1 MIQPEDQLIIIG
13 NQGLWKSISHQE
25 AVDEVI
31 NIPDPVLA
39 AKRLQDLAQGYRSV
53 ENIGVLV
60 VRLLLAGDEKMR
72 MRSLLQ
78 RQFEEEQA
86 MLAELKLRDIER
98 DEMKRKAELEESEDS
113 VPMDIVKLK
122 GAKKRKMI
130 NALFADKT
138 DGTGEDSD
146 ETDSVEI
153 KPFPKHITDSK
164 DPTANWEI
172 VLQKRLTEEVKNKEL
187 TYAMQMEQ
195 ADQSNEWGDG
205 NWLTTTKLKDRIVT
219 LPPDQTKYSV
229 APAVPPPPPQLHRRQ
244 IIPEAAQL
252 STESLEFQR
261 ELKHP
266 LNVDRDAVLF
276 HQMQLTRS
284 KSHHFSSSSIDSTQ
298 SDPACR
304 SLKEVSP
311 GIKSSSHSIEVLIHG
326 PSERRLRTQNYHADP
341 RKFPVEFSD
350 HNRINSLGKTCSP
363 DILVGDKVNASGK
376 TGTEQ
381 QTVTYHDAEGVS
393 NKHTDSTHDAADN
406 DEKTNEKFDIRKLH
420 NLSVE
425 DEELT
430 EEGNDKVDTAHS
442 PDSSFEASNVYIESP
457 FGDLRSSDED
467 DNPIAPIMAKTPL
480 SFGHYESN
488 RVECVEESSAIGDRT
503 PVSDSNKNDSQGVLN
518 NENRYKETVITESAL
533 DGLGRTTGSSQS
545 IEQTVHDDEDR
556 CKEIMIT
563 ESALDGLGRNTG
575 GSQSM
580 EPTFHDDQ
588 DRCKEIMIT
597 ESALGGLG
605 HTAGSS
611 HSMEQTVLY
620 NNEDRYKEIMIT
632 ESVLNGTG
640 ITADSNIQ
648 SVERPVLSSK
658 DLNKVTSSND
668 LSRDT
673 VSVNGK
679 QTDLLKNPAFEKNGN
694 SDRKVDIDSSKPITG
709 YTFRQKMEMVKSNCR
724 QNDNVEHAAREK
736 SGHSDRKGDLDS
748 SKPITGYTFRQKMEM
763 IKSNGRQN
771 DNVEHT
777 ALEKSGH
784 SDRKGDMD
792 SSKPITGYSFREKM
806 EMFKSNGKHNDHVE
820 HTAYEKSGNSDR
832 KADINRSK
840 PKTDSAFR
848 QKMEIVKSNGKTNDL
863 ITFRTVQ
870 AQKLSYKHHPKM
882 APPPPVPGLK
892 GQQVLSPSPNTIQR
906 RSVIITYL

>member
-1 MIQPEDQLIIIG
+1 MIQPDDQLIIIG

-25 AVDEVI
+25 AVDEII

-98 DEMKRKAELEESEDS
+98 DEMKRKAELEEVEDT

-122 GAKKRKMI
+122 GAKKRKMV

-138 DGTGEDSD
+138 DGMAGEDSD

-187 TYAMQMEQ
+187 IYAMQMEQ

-350 HNRINSLGKTCSP
+350 HKRINSLGQTCPP
-363 DILVGDKVNASGK
+363 DILVGDKVNVSGK
-376 TGTEQ
+376 TETEQ

-393 NKHTDSTHDAADN
+393 NKHTDSAHDAADN
-406 DEKTNEKFDIRKLH
+406 VEKTDESDAEKFDIRKLH

-425 DEELT
+425 EEELR
-430 EEGNDKVDTAHS
+430 EEGNENVDTAHS

-467 DNPIAPIMAKTPL
+467 DNPIAPIMAKTQL

-488 RVECVEESSAIGDRT
+488 RVECFEESSAIGDRT
-503 PVSDSNKNDSQGVLN
+503 PVSDSNKNDSESVLN
-518 NENRYKETVITESAL
+518 NENRYRETVITESAL
-533 DGLGRTTGSSQS
+533 DGIGRNTAGSSQS
-545 IEQTVHDDEDR
+545 IERTVHDNEDR

-563 ESALDGLGRNTG
+563 ESALGGLGHTA
-575 GSQSM
+575 GSLQSM
-580 EPTFHDDQ
+580 ERTSHDNEG
-588 DRCKEIMIT
+588 RCKEIMIT

-611 HSMEQTVLY
+611 HSMEQSVLN
-620 NNEDRYKEIMIT
+620 NNENRYKEIMIT

-648 SVERPVLSSK
+648 YVERPVLSSK
-658 DLNKVTSSND
+658 DLNTVTSSKD

-679 QTDLLKNPAFEKNGN
+679 QTDLFENPAFEKNGN
-694 SDRKVDIDSSKPITG
+694 SDRKDDMDSSKPKTG
-709 YTFRQKMEMVKSNCR
+709 YTFREKMEMV
-724 QNDNVEHAAREK
+724 
-736 SGHSDRKGDLDS
+736 
-748 SKPITGYTFRQKMEM
+748 I
-763 IKSNGRQN
+763 SNGKHN
-771 DNVEHT
+771 DHVEHT

-784 SDRKGDMD
+784 SDRKVDMD
-792 SSKPITGYSFREKM
+792 SSKPKTGYTFRQKM
-806 EMFKSNGKHNDHVE
+806 EMVKSSGKHNDHVE
-820 HTAYEKSGNSDR
+820 HAAFEKSGNSDM
-832 KADINRSK
+832 KADMNSSK

-848 QKMEIVKSNGKTNDL
+848 QKMEFVKSNGKTNDL

-892 GQQVLSPSPNTIQR
+892 GQQALSPVLSPSPNTIQR

>member
-25 AVDEVI
+25 AVDEII

-60 VRLLLAGDEKMR
+60 VRLLLAGDEKIR

-138 DGTGEDSD
+138 DETGEDSD

-187 TYAMQMEQ
+187 IYAMQMEQ

-341 RKFPVEFSD
+341 HKFPVEFSD
-350 HNRINSLGKTCSP
+350 HNRINSLGKTCPP
-363 DILVGDKVNASGK
+363 DILVGDKVNVSGK
-376 TGTEQ
+376 TETEQ
-381 QTVTYHDAEGVS
+381 QTMTYHDAKVVS
-393 NKHTDSTHDAADN
+393 NKHTDSAQDAADN
-406 DEKTNEKFDIRKLH
+406 IEETNESDAEKFDIRKLH
-420 NLSVE
+420 NLNVE
-425 DEELT
+425 EDALT
-430 EEGNDKVDTAHS
+430 EEGNDNVDTANS

-457 FGDLRSSDED
+457 FWDLRRSDED
-467 DNPIAPIMAKTPL
+467 DNPIEPIMAKTL
-480 SFGHYESN
+480 SSFGHYGSN
-488 RVECVEESSAIGDRT
+488 RVEYVEESSAIGDRT
-503 PVSDSNKNDSQGVLN
+503 PISDSNKNDSQGVLK
-518 NENRYKETVITESAL
+518 NENRCKETVIIESA
-533 DGLGRTTGSSQS
+533 GRKTGSSQS
-545 IEQTVHDDEDR
+545 MEQTVHDNEDR

-575 GSQSM
+575 GSQSI
-580 EPTFHDDQ
+580 EQTVHDDE
-588 DRCKEIMIT
+588 DRFKEIMIT
-597 ESALGGLG
+597 DSALGGLG

-611 HSMEQTVLY
+611 HSMEQPVFY
-620 NNEDRYKEIMIT
+620 NNENRYKEIMIT

-640 ITADSNIQ
+640 ITADSSIQ
-648 SVERPVLSSK
+648 SVERPDLSSK
-658 DLNKVTSSND
+658 DLNTVTSSKD
-668 LSRDT
+668 LSRDS
-673 VSVNGK
+673 VYVNGK
-679 QTDLLKNPAFEKNGN
+679 QTDLFENHAFGKSGN
-694 SDRKVDIDSSKPITG
+694 SDRKVDMDSSKPVSGYTFRQKMEMVKSSGRHNDHVENPALEKSGLSDRKGDMDSSKPITG
-709 YTFRQKMEMVKSNCR
+709 YTFRQKMEMVKS
-724 QNDNVEHAAREK
+724 
-736 SGHSDRKGDLDS
+736 S
-748 SKPITGYTFRQKMEM
+748 
-763 IKSNGRQN
+763 
-771 DNVEHT
+771 
-777 ALEKSGH
+777 
-784 SDRKGDMD
+784 
-792 SSKPITGYSFREKM
+792 
-806 EMFKSNGKHNDHVE
+806 GKHNDHVE
-820 HTAYEKSGNSDR
+820 HTAFEKSGNCDI
-832 KADINRSK
+832 KADTNSSK

-848 QKMEIVKSNGKTNDL
+848 QKMEIVKPNGKTNDL

-906 RSVIITYL
+906 RCVIITYL

>member
-25 AVDEVI
+25 AVDEII

-78 RQFEEEQA
+78 RQFKEEQA

-98 DEMKRKAELEESEDS
+98 DEMKRKAELEECEDT

-187 TYAMQMEQ
+187 IYAMQMEQ

-350 HNRINSLGKTCSP
+350 HNRINSLGKTCPP
-363 DILVGDKVNASGK
+363 DILVGDEVNISDK
-376 TGTEQ
+376 IETEQ
-381 QTVTYHDAEGVS
+381 QTVTYHDAKGVS
-393 NKHTDSTHDAADN
+393 NKHTDSTHDTADN
-406 DEKTNEKFDIRKLH
+406 VEKTNESDAEKFDIRKLH
-420 NLSVE
+420 NLNVE
-425 DEELT
+425 EEELK
-430 EEGNDKVDTAHS
+430 EEGNDNVDTAHS

-457 FGDLRSSDED
+457 FGDLRSSDEE
-467 DNPIAPIMAKTPL
+467 DNSIAPIMAKTHL
-480 SFGHYESN
+480 SFGHFGSN
-488 RVECVEESSAIGDRT
+488 RVENVEESSAIGDRT
-503 PVSDSNKNDSQGVLN
+503 RVSDSNKNDSQGVLD

-533 DGLGRTTGSSQS
+533 DRLGRNTGSTQS
-545 IEQTVHDDEDR
+545 LDQTVHDDGDR

-563 ESALDGLGRNTG
+563 EST
-575 GSQSM
+575 
-580 EPTFHDDQ
+580 
-588 DRCKEIMIT
+588 
-597 ESALGGLG
+597 LGGLG

-611 HSMEQTVLY
+611 HSIEQPVLY
-620 NNEDRYKEIMIT
+620 NNENRYKEIMIT

-640 ITADSNIQ
+640 ITADSNTQ

-668 LSRDT
+668 LSRNT
-673 VSVNGK
+673 LTVNGK
-679 QTDLLKNPAFEKNGN
+679 QTVLFENPAFEKNGN
-694 SDRKVDIDSSKPITG
+694 SDRKGDMDSSKPITG
-709 YTFRQKMEMVKSNCR
+709 YTFRQKMEMVKSSGR
-724 QNDNVEHAAREK
+724 HNDHVEHTALEK
-736 SGHSDRKGDLDS
+736 SSHSDRKGDIDS
-748 SKPITGYTFRQKMEM
+748 SKTITGYTFRQKMEM
-763 IKSNGRQN
+763 
-771 DNVEHT
+771 V
-777 ALEKSGH
+777 
-784 SDRKGDMD
+784 
-792 SSKPITGYSFREKM
+792 
-806 EMFKSNGKHNDHVE
+806 KSNGKHNDHVE
-820 HTAYEKSGNSDR
+820 QTAFEKSGNSDM
-832 KADINRSK
+832 KADMNSSK
-840 PKTDSAFR
+840 PKSDSTFR

-892 GQQVLSPSPNTIQR
+892 GQHVLSPSPNTIQR

>member
-1 MIQPEDQLIIIG
+1 MIQPDDQLIIIG

-25 AVDEVI
+25 AVDEII

-98 DEMKRKAELEESEDS
+98 DEMKRKAELEEVEDT

-122 GAKKRKMI
+122 GAKKRKMV

-138 DGTGEDSD
+138 DGMAGEDSD

-187 TYAMQMEQ
+187 IYAMQMEQ

-350 HNRINSLGKTCSP
+350 HKRINSLGQTCPP
-363 DILVGDKVNASGK
+363 DILVGDKVNVSGK
-376 TGTEQ
+376 TETEQ

-393 NKHTDSTHDAADN
+393 NKHTDSAHDAADN
-406 DEKTNEKFDIRKLH
+406 VEKTDESDAEKFDIRKLH

-425 DEELT
+425 EEELR
-430 EEGNDKVDTAHS
+430 EEGNENVDTAHS

-467 DNPIAPIMAKTPL
+467 DNPIAPIMAKTQL

-488 RVECVEESSAIGDRT
+488 RVECFEESSAIGDRT
-503 PVSDSNKNDSQGVLN
+503 PVSDSNKNDSESVLN
-518 NENRYKETVITESAL
+518 NENRYRETVITESAL
-533 DGLGRTTGSSQS
+533 DGIGRNTAGSSQS
-545 IEQTVHDDEDR
+545 IERTVHDNEDR

-563 ESALDGLGRNTG
+563 ESALGGLGHTA
-575 GSQSM
+575 GSLQSM
-580 EPTFHDDQ
+580 ERTSHDNEG
-588 DRCKEIMIT
+588 RCKEIMIT

-611 HSMEQTVLY
+611 HSMEQSVLN
-620 NNEDRYKEIMIT
+620 NNENRYKEIMIT

-648 SVERPVLSSK
+648 YVERPVLSSK
-658 DLNKVTSSND
+658 DLNTVTSSKD

-679 QTDLLKNPAFEKNGN
+679 QTDLFENPAFEKNGN
-694 SDRKVDIDSSKPITG
+694 SDRKDDMDSSKPKTG
-709 YTFRQKMEMVKSNCR
+709 YTFREKMEMV
-724 QNDNVEHAAREK
+724 
-736 SGHSDRKGDLDS
+736 
-748 SKPITGYTFRQKMEM
+748 I
-763 IKSNGRQN
+763 SNGKHN
-771 DNVEHT
+771 DHVEHT

-784 SDRKGDMD
+784 SDRKVDMD
-792 SSKPITGYSFREKM
+792 SSKPKTGYTFRQKM
-806 EMFKSNGKHNDHVE
+806 EMVKSSGKHNDHVE
-820 HTAYEKSGNSDR
+820 HAAFEKSGNSDM
-832 KADINRSK
+832 KADMNSSK

-848 QKMEIVKSNGKTNDL
+848 QKMEFVKSNGKTNDL

-892 GQQVLSPSPNTIQR
+892 GQQALSPVLSPSPNTIQR
-906 RSVIITYL
+906 RSVIITYLW

>member
-25 AVDEVI
+25 AVDEII

-60 VRLLLAGDEKMR
+60 VRLLLAGDEKVR

-98 DEMKRKAELEESEDS
+98 DEMKRKAELEESEDT

-138 DGTGEDSD
+138 DGDGEDSD

-187 TYAMQMEQ
+187 IYAMQMEQ

-229 APAVPPPPPQLHRRQ
+229 APAVPPPPPQLQRRQ

-350 HNRINSLGKTCSP
+350 HNRINSLGKTCPP
-363 DILVGDKVNASGK
+363 DILVGDKVNVSGK
-376 TGTEQ
+376 TETEQ
-381 QTVTYHDAEGVS
+381 QTVTYDAARGVS
-393 NKHTDSTHDAADN
+393 NKHTDSTHVAADN
-406 DEKTNEKFDIRKLH
+406 VEKTNETDAEKFDIRKLH

-425 DEELT
+425 EEALT
-430 EEGNDKVDTAHS
+430 EEGNNNDDTAHS

-467 DNPIAPIMAKTPL
+467 DNPIEPIMAKTPL
-480 SFGHYESN
+480 SFGHYGSN
-488 RVECVEESSAIGDRT
+488 RVEYVEESSAIGDRAL
-503 PVSDSNKNDSQGVLN
+503 VSDSNKNDSQGVLN
-518 NENRYKETVITESAL
+518 NENRCKETVITESAL
-533 DGLGRTTGSSQS
+533 DGLGRNTGSSQS

-563 ESALDGLGRNTG
+563 ESAL
-575 GSQSM
+575 
-580 EPTFHDDQ
+580 
-588 DRCKEIMIT
+588 
-597 ESALGGLG
+597 GGLG
-605 HTAGSS
+605 HTVGSS
-611 HSMEQTVLY
+611 HSVEQPVLY
-620 NNEDRYKEIMIT
+620 NNENRYKEIMIT

-648 SVERPVLSSK
+648 YVESPVLSSK
-658 DLNKVTSSND
+658 NLNKVTSSND
-668 LSRDT
+668 LSRNT

-679 QTDLLKNPAFEKNGN
+679 QTDLFENPAFEKNGN
-694 SDRKVDIDSSKPITG
+694 SDRKGDMDSSKPITG
-709 YTFRQKMEMVKSNCR
+709 YTFRQKMEMVKSSGR
-724 QNDNVEHAAREK
+724 HNDHVEHTALEK
-736 SGHSDRKGDLDS
+736 SSHSDRKGDIDS
-748 SKPITGYTFRQKMEM
+748 SKPITGYTFR
-763 IKSNGRQN
+763 
-771 DNVEHT
+771 
-777 ALEKSGH
+777 
-784 SDRKGDMD
+784 
-792 SSKPITGYSFREKM
+792 EKM
-806 EMFKSNGKHNDHVE
+806 EMVKSNGKHIDRGE
-820 HTAYEKSGNSDR
+820 HTAFERSGNSNI
-832 KADINRSK
+832 KANMNSSK
-840 PKTDSAFR
+840 PKTDSTFR
-848 QKMEIVKSNGKTNDL
+848 QKMEIVKSSGKTNDL

-892 GQQVLSPSPNTIQR
+892 GQQVLSPSPNTIQK
-906 RSVIITYL
+906 RSVIITYLW